1 MEPAL
6 LLTELKEVA
15 IPGDI
20 GPAPGLGIAFL
31 GPAPSSSKSFLSSAS
46 LCSHFPRTE
55 PTSILFRLLGTAWPG
70 LDVACPPNSEARS
83 PEPDRLINL
92 AW

>member
-1 MEPAL
+1 MEGDRIALSGDIGLELAMEPTL

-15 IPGDI
+15 VPGDI
-20 GPAPGLGIAFL
+20 GPAPGLGTAFL

-55 PTSILFRLLGTAWPG
+55 PTSILFRLLGKA
-70 LDVACPPNSEARS
+70 
-83 PEPDRLINL
+83 
-92 AW
+92 